1 MNLRPPPDFLVQGG
15 SVIAPES
22 PVQADQHGLFALRLL
37 VVMIIAGLAIWMVSV
52 SADRTQTV
60 VMSIGILGTIAL
72 GLPILFRRDYDLFEP
87 LTAVFFLYLFGAP
100 IKLCYI
106 ATVGEAS
113 PYIAE
118 RLLNWGPLADMIP
131 GLAVALAGIV
141 SLVIGYWLP
150 SRSNGFQRL
159 LFPNLNRWS
168 GKRLHVVCL
177 LLFGFS
183 LVCFI
188 AFMVTAGVSLSN
200 ISAKRFTEGGEA
212 TGAARVFSYKYYLYR
227 LAGFSKFAT
236 YLSFAWLMHHKR
248 FRHWVSL
255 LFIAMV
261 AQSIMLSI
269 VMSSRAGIALLLIDL
284 LVIGYY
290 LNGRRINLVK
300 TSLVSGF
307 AIVAVMGVLSVRAN
321 YDQTIFQVVEKT
333 MAGRDLMDIT
343 KTAHIINAVP
353 SKMEYRNG
361 EMLYGWA
368 TALIPRSM
376 WPDKP
381 MWMERGPYI
390 LRNVYNS
397 KNRVAGVPPGYIA
410 ELYWN
415 FGLLGVLIGMGIL
428 GYFIRTVYVCFVP
441 LSQNP
446 VSVLI
451 YTFFLTRF
459 VLVVLGNDL
468 ASGFVKMGLDLIPL
482 LLLLYLIRMPQSQQ
496 NAVRASSSPRQ
507 ELPGQALIEAKA
519 LEPVSHRAFGV
530 QAK

>member
-1 MNLRPPPDFLVQGG
+1 M
-15 SVIAPES
+15 IASES
-22 PVQADQHGLFALRLL
+22 RAKADQVALFAFRLL
-37 VVMIIAGLAIWMVSV
+37 VVMIVAGLSIWMASV
-52 SADRTQTV
+52 TEDRTQTV
-60 VMSIGILGTIAL
+60 VMSIGILGTIVL

-106 ATVGEAS
+106 ATVGEAN

-131 GLAVALAGIV
+131 GLAVALSGIV
-141 SLVIGYWLP
+141 CLVIGYSLP
-150 SRSNGFQRL
+150 TGNRA
-159 LFPNLNRWS
+159 FPKFFFPGLSRWS

-183 LVCFI
+183 LICFV
-188 AFMVTAGVSLSN
+188 AFAASTGVSLSN

-212 TGAARVFSYKYYLYR
+212 TGAARVFSFKYYLYR
-227 LAGFSKFAT
+227 LAGFSKFAS
-236 YLSFAWLMHHKR
+236 YLSFAWLLHHRR

-255 LFIAMV
+255 LFALMV
-261 AQSIMLSI
+261 AQSILLCI

-290 LNGRRINLVK
+290 LNGQRINLIK
-300 TSLVSGF
+300 TALVAGA
-307 AIVAVMGVLSVRAN
+307 AIVAVMGVLALRVE
-321 YDQTIFQVVEKT
+321 DEHTIYEVVEKT
-333 MAGRDLMDIT
+333 MAGRDLMDIS
-343 KTAHIINAVP
+343 KTAHIIAAVP
-353 SKMEYRNG
+353 DKMEYRNG

-397 KNRVAGVPPGYIA
+397 NNRVAGIPPGYIA

-415 FGLLGVLIGMGIL
+415 FGLLGVLIGMGL
-428 GYFIRTVYVCFVP
+428 FGFFIRTVYVSFIP
-441 LSQNP
+441 YAGNP

-459 VLVVLGNDL
+459 VLFTLGNDL
-468 ASGFVKMGLDLIPL
+468 ASGAIKMGLDLIPL
-482 LLLLYLIRMPQSQQ
+482 LFLLYIVRMPQSSPYYVRERRSSDHQSPATSV
-496 NAVRASSSPRQ
+496 NAP
-507 ELPGQALIEAKA
+507 
-519 LEPVSHRAFGV
+519 LEIMQTSRPETPGV
-530 QAK
+530 QVK